1 MIVNVKFYSVEAG
14 PELLKRG
21 GKRGLALQTHTVGK
35 MIFSPYRHVGSRFL
49 PSFRRAFKYSTIQK
63 LHFFFVQV
71 ILMRQMA
78 NYQRCFK

>member
-14 PELLKRG
+14 PELPKRG

-49 PSFRRAFKYSTIQK
+49 PSFRRAVKFNYTEITFLFRSSDLNETNGKLST
-63 LHFFFVQV
+63 L
-71 ILMRQMA
+71 L
-78 NYQRCFK
+78 

>member
-49 PSFRRAFKYSTIQK
+49 PSIRRAFKFNYTEITFLFRSSDLNETNGKLST
-63 LHFFFVQV
+63 L
-71 ILMRQMA
+71 L
-78 NYQRCFK
+78 

>member
-21 GKRGLALQTHTVGK
+21 GKRGLALQTHTVVK

-49 PSFRRAFKYSTIQK
+49 PSFRRAFKFNYTEITFLFRSSDLNETNGKLST
-63 LHFFFVQV
+63 L
-71 ILMRQMA
+71 L
-78 NYQRCFK
+78 